1 MVLMIQGLR
10 KNLLFEVSLL
20 FEEVLSGL
28 LGTFES
34 QLFLIVKNLQELV
47 ILFELSLMKCQVP
60 INVW

>member
-47 ILFELSLMKCQVP
+47 ILFELLLMKCQVP